1 MTTES
6 SHKQYDAVIPT
17 PLGNVRLGL
26 RFADTRLAGIDFLDQ
41 SMPLSIPESVP
52 QQDVIEQLQDYFA
65 EPARGFEVEL
75 ALEGTPFQ
83 RRLWQALRR
92 IPAGQT
98 LTYGEL
104 ARQLG
109 SSARAV
115 GGACRRNRIPV
126 VIPCH
131 RVVAKSGPGGF
142 MGQTRGAAMTLKQWL
157 LEHERQVHEA

>member
-1 MTTES
+1 MTTEPLR
-6 SHKQYDAVIPT
+6 KAYDAVIAT
-17 PLGNVRLGL
+17 PLGDVRLGL
-26 RFADTRLAGIDFLDQ
+26 RFAGSRLAGIDFLDQ
-41 SMPLSIPESVP
+41 STPLSAHESGR
-52 QQDVIEQLQDYFA
+52 QQRVVEQLQDYFA
-65 EPARGFEVEL
+65 EPSHGFEVEL

-83 RRLWQALRR
+83 RRLWQALCR
-92 IPAGQT
+92 IPAGRTQ
-98 LTYGEL
+98 TYGAL

-142 MGQTRGAAMTLKQWL
+142 MGQTQGAAMALKQWL
-157 LEHERQVHEA
+157 LEHERQVHEV